1 MNIPKLNWNNL
12 ITLKNHL
19 HHRTLHPLQHLDL
32 ANGNLEIIGL
42 DSISGQKTDSELLK
56 EGYDKNA
63 QAYSIIRKISE
74 TGSDIPWVPHLIKP
88 DGSLERITKG
98 RFFDFVQMPNE
109 DQTIKEF
116 KMDSYGY
123 FLTTGDLFWHKPDV
137 IGFAPTELTVKESQ
151 LMEVLKNQGDPLV
164 PTGYKFELGMQK
176 EAFTLE
182 EIIHQKYFNPTTR
195 GILSLRGLSPLS
207 AAWLTLSADN
217 QRSLAQESMQR
228 NRGAIGFISNES
240 DTIMGDNDRDV
251 QQSLLDRILGGAW
264 NTNKVIVA
272 KSKAKF
278 NQIGMSSS
286 DLEILKTGIQN
297 LRTLCNVYGAP
308 SELFNDPAN
317 KTFNNQKTA
326 LKSFYENAVLPVD
339 RRFLA
344 KFNEDVVKDW
354 SKADKKNY
362 VVTQDLDHVGAL
374 QEDQD
379 LKAARADK
387 IINGIT
393 KIVQSV
399 NQQQLTP
406 EAAAAIIAH
415 AHGISIEDAQK
426 FVVLSRNQNPNED

>member
-1 MNIPKLNWNNL
+1 MTTKS
-12 ITLKNHL
+12 HL
-19 HHRTLHPLQHLDL
+19 HHRTLSPLQHLDL

-74 TGSDIPWVPHLIKP
+74 TGSDIPWVPNIRTS
-88 DGSLERITKG
+88 DGLERITKG
-98 RFFDFVQMPNE
+98 RFFEFVQMPNE

-137 IGFAPTELTVKESQ
+137 IGFAPSELTVKESQ
-151 LMEVLKNQGDPLV
+151 LMEVLKNRNAPLT
-164 PTGYKFELGMQK
+164 PTGYKFELGMMK

-217 QRSLAQESMQR
+217 QRSEAQESMMR

-240 DTIMGDNDRDV
+240 DQILSDEDRDT
-251 QQSLLDRILGGAW
+251 QQSLLNRILGGASKF
-264 NTNKVIVA
+264 NQVA
-272 KSKAKF
+272 VGKSKAKF
-278 NQIGMSSS
+278 HQIGMSSS

-344 KFNEDVVKDW
+344 KFNDNVVKDW

-362 VVTQDLDHVGAL
+362 IVTQDLDHVGAL

-387 IINGIT
+387 ITNSIT
-393 KIVQSV
+393 KIIQSV
-399 NQQQLTP
+399 NQGLDP
-406 EAAAAIIAH
+406 SAAAEIIAH

-426 FVVLSRNQNPNED
+426 FVVLSSNQNRNED